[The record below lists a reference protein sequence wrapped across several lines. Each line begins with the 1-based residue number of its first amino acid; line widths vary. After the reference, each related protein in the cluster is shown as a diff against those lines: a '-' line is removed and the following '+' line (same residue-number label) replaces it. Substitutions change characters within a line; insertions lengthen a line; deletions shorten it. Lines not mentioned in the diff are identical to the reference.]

1 MNDQTS
7 FGILTYGD
15 RGQPD
20 RRRRLLELMRSSP
33 IPDDE
38 QLLNLGLFLTP
49 QALSRLLFMDFLYR
63 QIVETQGVVLDLGCR
78 WGQNSAIFCG
88 LRGVYEPFNRLR
100 KVVAFDTFGGFP
112 TTAPEDGAQMLPGG
126 YAVTPGYEAHL
137 AELLA
142 LQEAESPLA
151 HLRRFEVVKGDAA
164 ATLEAYLERHPETIV
179 ALAYFDFDL
188 YEPTQRCLSLI
199 RDRLTRGSV
208 LGFDEIN
215 AHECPGET
223 LALKEV
229 FGLDRYRIR
238 RHPFNARSSYLVVE

>member
-1 MNDQTS
+1 
-7 FGILTYGD
+7 
-15 RGQPD
+15 
-20 RRRRLLELMRSSP
+20 
-33 IPDDE
+33 
-38 QLLNLGLFLTP
+38 
-49 QALSRLLFMDFLYR
+49 MDFLYR

-112 TTAPEDGAQMLPGG
+112 STAPEDGAEMLPGA
-126 YAVTPGYEAHL
+126 YAVTPGYDARL
-137 AELLA
+137 RELLA
-142 LQEAESPLA
+142 LQEAESPLG
-151 HLRRFEVVKGDAA
+151 HLRRFEVVRGDASQ
-164 ATLEAYLERHPETIV
+164 TLEQYLERNPETIV

-188 YEPTQRCLSLI
+188 YEPTKRCLELI

-208 LGFDEIN
+208 VGFDEIN

-238 RHPFNARSSYLVVE
+238 RHPFNSRASYLVVE

>member
-1 MNDQTS
+1 VS
-7 FGILTYGD
+7 ESYGILTFGD
-15 RGQPD
+15 QDQPA
-20 RRRRLLELMRSSP
+20 RRARLLELMRESP

-49 QALSRLLFMDFLYR
+49 QALSRVLFMDFLYR

-78 WGQNSAIFCG
+78 WGQNAALFCA

-112 TTAPEDGAQMLPGG
+112 DTLPQDGPQMRPGG
-126 YAVTPGYEAHL
+126 YAVAPGYETRLNEVL
-137 AELLA
+137 AI
-142 LQEAESPLA
+142 QEAESPLS
-151 HLRRFEVVKGDAA
+151 HLRRFEVVKGDASRS
-164 ATLEAYLERHPETIV
+164 LEAYLERNPETIV

-188 YEPTQRCLSLI
+188 YEPTHRCLSLI